1 MRNGGGQQLSAAH
14 RDRRGTTRARH
25 SRNRVFKLTA
35 LTDLKAQLNI
45 IDDDADDDLLARKI
59 AAAEASVSADI
70 GAATPVVYADAPAD
84 LCEAILM
91 KAAHLFENREAVLVG
106 ISAQE
111 LPLGYADLIAPHR
124 KWVF

>member
-1 MRNGGGQQLSAAH
+1 M
-14 RDRRGTTRARH
+14 
-25 SRNRVFKLTA
+25 TA
-35 LTDLKAQLNI
+35 LLDLKAQLNI
-45 IDDDADDDLLARKI
+45 IDDDADDALLDRKI

-70 GAATPVVYADAPAD
+70 GALTPVTYGDAPAD
-84 LCEAILM
+84 LREAILM

>member
-1 MRNGGGQQLSAAH
+1 
-14 RDRRGTTRARH
+14 
-25 SRNRVFKLTA
+25 VTA
-35 LTDLKAQLNI
+35 LLDLKAQLNI
-45 IDDDADDDLLARKI
+45 IDDETDDDLLERKI

-70 GAATPVVYADAPAD
+70 GAVTPVTYDDAPAD
-84 LCEAILM
+84 LREAIMM

>member
-1 MRNGGGQQLSAAH
+1 M
-14 RDRRGTTRARH
+14 
-25 SRNRVFKLTA
+25 TA
-35 LTDLKAQLNI
+35 LIDLKAQLNL
-45 IDDDADDDLLARKI
+45 IDDDADDALLERKV

-70 GAATPVVYADAPAD
+70 GAVTPVNYDNAPAD
-84 LCEAILM
+84 LREAILM
-91 KAAHLFENREAVLVG
+91 KAAHLFENREAVVVG